1 MFSYFTAGI
10 PTFRLRSPLM
20 VYSLLLHICLLVVAY
35 INGGD
40 VLFILLG
47 KNHDFLTFTFN
58 ALMLS
63 AVVLSYCVP
72 VLFWFDC
79 PKYVQYLN
87 NWAEFQVTYN
97 NISLMIRPIDIIV
110 YIIALLVKIKQYF
123 L

>member
-1 MFSYFTAGI
+1 
-10 PTFRLRSPLM
+10 M
-20 VYSLLLHICLLVVAY
+20 VYSVLLHIWLLVVAY
-35 INGGD
+35 FNAGD
-40 VLFILLG
+40 ILFILLG
-47 KNHDFLTFTFN
+47 KNHDFLTYTFN
-58 ALMLS
+58 ALVLS
-63 AVVLSYCVP
+63 AVVVSCCVP
-72 VLFWFDC
+72 VLFWLDC